1 MYYEHYL
8 VDVCSSCLIYETQ
21 RTRDIDRERES
32 RENFEWETRNSKLEK
47 GAERVIG
54 KQWSEVRVK

>member
-47 GAERVIG
+47 GAKRVIG